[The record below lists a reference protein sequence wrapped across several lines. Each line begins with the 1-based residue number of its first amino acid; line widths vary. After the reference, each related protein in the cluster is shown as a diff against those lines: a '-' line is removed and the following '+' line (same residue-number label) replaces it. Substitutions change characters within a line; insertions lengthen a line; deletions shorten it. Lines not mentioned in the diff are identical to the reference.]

1 MVEKTKNPKRRSLA
15 DIWFQDTFLK
25 VERLL
30 YILVAIGII
39 FATAEV
45 IYDGF
50 HALFR
55 AFEYEDFALG
65 ILKVIDRFLIAL
77 MFLEILYTVQIV
89 FGEEYHLQCIEPFLM
104 VAIIALV
111 RRLLLVAF
119 EISHGG
125 KLEVERVKYY
135 LIEMAIVGLLILAL
149 VVAVL
154 LLRKGRRKERL

>member
-1 MVEKTKNPKRRSLA
+1 MASRRSRL
-15 DIWFQDTFLK
+15 DISFQSYFLK
-25 VERLL
+25 AERLL
-30 YILVAIGII
+30 YILVAVGII
-39 FATAEV
+39 LATGEV

-50 HALFR
+50 HALIR
-55 AFEYEDFALG
+55 AFEYKDFAYG

-104 VAIIALV
+104 VAIIALI

-125 KLEVERVKYY
+125 NLSSERIKYY
-135 LIEMAIVGLLILAL
+135 ILEMMVVGFLILAL
-149 VVAVL
+149 VGAVAL
-154 LLRKGRRKERL
+154 HRWARRNKSVHE